1 MKHKNLKMPTK
12 IAIYIRFG
20 SETFSCILP
29 DEADKLRKYYAEH
42 RGCAPFEKPLGGK

>member
-1 MKHKNLKMPTK
+1 MKHNNLKMPTK

-29 DEADKLRKYYAEH
+29 DEAENFANTMPNIGVALRLKN
-42 RGCAPFEKPLGGK
+42 R